1 MTLAG
6 HLRVWIEDRPPLLE
20 LRLAGELDLG
30 TAPQLKQAVD
40 AYARTG
46 QTIVIDLREVGFV
59 DSMGLAA
66 LVRVRHRALSRGA
79 ALQLVAP
86 PESAWTAFTLS
97 GLDRVFEWVE
107 GDDVSSP
114 LEAPPPARA
123 APPAGAGPPPA
134 AP

>member
-6 HLRVWIEDRPPLLE
+6 HLRVWIEDHPPLLE

-30 TAPQLKQAVD
+30 TAPQLKQTVD

-46 QTIVIDLREVGFV
+46 QTIVIDLREVDFV

-79 ALQLVAP
+79 TLRLVRP
-86 PESAWTAFTLS
+86 PESAWRVFALT
-97 GLDRVFEWVE
+97 GLDRVFDWVE

-114 LEAPPPARA
+114 REAHPPARA
-123 APPAGAGPPPA
+123 APPA
-134 AP
+134 